1 MKIIKFYGESC
12 AQCNLLDAFMK
23 EEGLVADESISTD
36 ASPEKAF
43 EYQIMGQPTLLLV
56 DGDKEITRMVGYNP
70 GRTEEVREF
79 FLKRS

>member
-12 AQCNLLDAFMK
+12 MQCNLLDYFMK
-23 EEGLVADESISTD
+23 EEGLVADETISTD

-56 DGDKEITRMVGYNP
+56 DGDQEVARMVGYNP
-70 GRTEEVREF
+70 GRMQEVREF